1 MLLLRK
7 LLLLL
12 DGLTEPPPDVLL
24 SPPPVIDGNGDSPW
38 LRPVVVPLVDE
49 ALEPL
54 CPGVMEGR
62 LPVVLLFVVVSIE
75 VLEEFLV
82 SVGFCDFDFD
92 FLSFLSFLGLISS
105 FNFEVLPSF
114 VPGPGLALIFVLELE
129 PRFLRF
135 KFCSVFTKSA
145 NQLWRNASL
154 AEMRSSGSYAN
165 KFVIKSTASCGAG
178 KKQKK
183 PKKDKKDKE
192 DRRQWKGAGEEATAR
207 E

>member
-1 MLLLRK
+1 LEEELSLLLLRK

-12 DGLTEPPPDVLL
+12 EGLTEPPPDVLL

-38 LRPVVVPLVDE
+38 LRPVALPLVDD

-75 VLEEFLV
+75 VLEEFLI
-82 SVGFCDFDFD
+82 SVGFCDFDLD

-105 FNFEVLPSF
+105 FNFEVLPSL

-165 KFVIKSTASCGAG
+165 KFVIKSTASCGAE
-178 KKQKK
+178 KNKRKQ
-183 PKKDKKDKE
+183 E
-192 DRRQWKGAGEEATAR
+192 ETRRQRKKSATER
-207 E
+207 EWI